1 MDPKR
6 NDIAGKGNQAQADAI
21 ARQYRASILAAETIK
36 NAPVKESSNPTGT
49 TRSAPSLN
57 TDINFA
63 RENKQ
68 QSAHP
73 STDERYTSEAYSD
86 LLVQNTGRGKEEQKP
101 VPPKTYRY
109 EDEAP
114 DYKTRRRRQVRQ
126 DVRDKLAGKALPS
139 TMTLAKTSV
148 ARARVSSINITFI
161 SFWGWALWL
170 AQFIFGLIGVL
181 CIGIVAGI
189 DALTSG
195 EGGFFAWIT
204 SKVTTALDAILKF
217 IGLDFAEIAIY
228 VFMASYAIVLSI
240 GLLMMGILYLEYKLA
255 FVNPIFGKTGSSAK
269 VGAVLLTFITLAV
282 PGLNF
287 FPVILLWMTAV
298 WFYPK

>member
-1 MDPKR
+1 MDTRQDNSTQSAKEAA
-6 NDIAGKGNQAQADAI
+6 DTLVAQAN
-21 ARQYRASILAAETIK
+21 ASAEAAEAIEKARRSAAITPRK
-36 NAPVKESSNPTGT
+36 SV
-49 TRSAPSLN
+49 RSAPSLN

-63 RENKQ
+63 RENKRE
-68 QSAHP
+68 SAYP
-73 STDERYTSEAYSD
+73 STDERYASEAYSD
-86 LLVQNTGRGKEEQKP
+86 LLVQNTGRNREEQKP
-101 VPPKTYRY
+101 IQPKTYRY

-114 DYKTRRRRQVRQ
+114 NYKTRRRRQVRQ

-139 TMTLAKTSV
+139 TLTLAKTSV

-204 SKVTTALDAILKF
+204 SKVTNALDAILKF

-228 VFMASYAIVLSI
+228 VFIASYAIVLSI